1 VTGASTKEV
10 TGWLEVEVKN
20 GKDSKLLHSKKNG
33 DGYVNT
39 KEKMDKI
46 IAGVQEAVKAKSG

>member
-1 VTGASTKEV
+1 VEVTGTATKEV
-10 TGWLEVEVKN
+10 SGWLEVQIK
-20 GKDSKLLHSKKNG
+20 GGKLLHSKKNG

-46 IAGVQEAVKAKSG
+46 IGGINEAVKAQAK